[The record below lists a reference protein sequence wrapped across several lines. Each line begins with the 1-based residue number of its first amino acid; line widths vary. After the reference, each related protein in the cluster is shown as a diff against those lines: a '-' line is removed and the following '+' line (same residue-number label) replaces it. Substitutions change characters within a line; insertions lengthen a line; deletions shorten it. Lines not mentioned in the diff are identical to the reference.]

1 MVGNQL
7 ELADVVA
14 EAEVGG
20 GDDVAEH
27 LGDPLDAVG
36 GEPYSSA
43 GGNTNTESIHSGP
56 QWTLRLLRRVPHL
69 RSAGDP
75 LSAVGLGGELKGN
88 LSTESIHSFYYTAQ
102 ETADDSEAARVP

>member
-43 GGNTNTESIHSGP
+43 GEI
-56 QWTLRLLRRVPHL
+56 RRQ
-69 RSAGDP
+69 SQ
-75 LSAVGLGGELKGN
+75 
-88 LSTESIHSFYYTAQ
+88 YTA
-102 ETADDSEAARVP
+102 DLSGL